1 MNFSKEESINKRK
14 RLLGNLKN
22 TYCRLKP
29 SNIEGVGVFAIRDI
43 PQGVNPLPESKN
55 QVWITLEEKELK
67 EIPKEVFEL
76 INSFFVIEKNKQ
88 VEIPEQGLNGM
99 DISFFVNHSKSPNL
113 ETKDKGYNFI
123 TLRKIKKGEELTV
136 DYGTYDYKFK

>member
-43 PQGVNPLPESKN
+43 PQGVNPLPESN
-55 QVWITLEEKELK
+55 EWLSNIC
-67 EIPKEVFEL
+67 
-76 INSFFVIEKNKQ
+76 
-88 VEIPEQGLNGM
+88 
-99 DISFFVNHSKSPNL
+99 
-113 ETKDKGYNFI
+113 
-123 TLRKIKKGEELTV
+123 
-136 DYGTYDYKFK
+136 